1 MKMPV
6 GDMTGMGDMGFWTE
20 EQYFGGL
27 LQEDNCWQLT
37 NANTFNSEM
46 DELFAA
52 AVMDGMEASS
62 VPQLLEVEPTR
73 VESGAND
80 EERSS
85 GDEMDEMDEE
95 GPKGP
100 TANEIATW
108 QREVVEVGR
117 ERVWRDQRV
126 GTRLQSRCFAVE
138 WRSSMLVDKK
148 EFVRRLLSVV
158 GGEAS
163 FVLGTERRTSR
174 ADYFLIVRLFNRMRW
189 RDWREA
195 LMFGHGDCRDE
206 EGLFMRVRVPRR
218 KTDEA
223 MNLFAKEMV
232 RRCETYDETCR
243 YKEGQLT
250 RLQKRRTGGKT
261 GAKEGEASG
270 AGE

>member
-1 MKMPV
+1 MDTLVMKMPV

-27 LQEDNCWQLT
+27 LQEDNCWQLS
-37 NANTFNSEM
+37 NASTFNEQM

-52 AVMDGMEASS
+52 AVMEGMEGSN
-62 VPQLLEVEPTR
+62 VPQLLDFEPTR
-73 VESGAND
+73 VESAAND

-85 GDEMDEMDEE
+85 GDELDEVDDG
-95 GPKGP
+95 GPEGP
-100 TANEIATW
+100 TADEIATW

-126 GTRLQSRCFAVE
+126 GKRLQSRCFAVE
-138 WRSSMLVDKK
+138 WRSSMLIDKDD
-148 EFVRRLLSVV
+148 FVRRLLGVV

-174 ADYFLIVRLFNRMRW
+174 ADYFLIVRLFKRMRW
-189 RDWREA
+189 RDWRES
-195 LMFGHGDCRDE
+195 LMFGHGDCGDE

-223 MNLFAKEMV
+223 MNLFVKEMV
-232 RRCETYDETCR
+232 TKCEMYDETCR
-243 YKEGQLT
+243 YKEAQLT
-250 RLQKRRTGGKT
+250 RLQKRRTG
-261 GAKEGEASG
+261 AKAK
-270 AGE
+270 A